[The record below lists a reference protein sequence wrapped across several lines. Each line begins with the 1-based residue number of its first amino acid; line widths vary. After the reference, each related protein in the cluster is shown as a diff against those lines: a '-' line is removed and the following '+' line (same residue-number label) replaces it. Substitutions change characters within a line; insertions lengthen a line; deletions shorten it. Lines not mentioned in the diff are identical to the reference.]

1 MTRLPRRWLLGPLF
15 GVGEMGLA
23 DVALGV
29 LLSGYAVYLVTGG
42 DVRHLDGGWTAA
54 LAVLMMTGP
63 VIFAGRAPVLAAAAL
78 GRGSGF
84 NCWLLGHLVRGGAPL
99 PAVF

>member
-29 LLSGYAVYLVTGG
+29 LLSGYAVYLVTGETSG
-42 DVRHLDGGWTAA
+42 ISTAGGRRRW
-54 LAVLMMTGP
+54 
-63 VIFAGRAPVLAAAAL
+63 R
-78 GRGSGF
+78 
-84 NCWLLGHLVRGGAPL
+84 C
-99 PAVF
+99 